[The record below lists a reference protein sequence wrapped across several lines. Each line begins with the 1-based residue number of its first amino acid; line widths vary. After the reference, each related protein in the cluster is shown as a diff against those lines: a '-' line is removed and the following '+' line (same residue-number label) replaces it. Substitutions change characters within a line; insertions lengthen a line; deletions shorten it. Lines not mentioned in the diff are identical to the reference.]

1 MKHRQPRKPGY
12 QPSLLL
18 AAVVLLLLVFVSV
31 GYFFFLSNPALTVE
45 QQRVLTQLQQRRE
58 EWLAKRPPA
67 YRYEIERECE
77 CPLQYIEPFT
87 VIEYLDEADRQ
98 AWIDD
103 YFMQLEAAL
112 REHQDVAISYDPRF
126 SYPNDFHIDAE
137 QVYIRDFEVLQYE

>member
-1 MKHRQPRKPGY
+1 VKHRQPRKPGY